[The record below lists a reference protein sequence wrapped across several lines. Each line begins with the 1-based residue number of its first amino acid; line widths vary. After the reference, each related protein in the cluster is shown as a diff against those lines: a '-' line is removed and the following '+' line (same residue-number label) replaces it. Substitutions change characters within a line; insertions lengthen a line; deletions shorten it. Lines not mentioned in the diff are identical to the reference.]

1 MKHCPDEE
9 TLSAYLDGQ
18 LPRDQAAAVE
28 GHVSECAACAA
39 TLDEMR
45 RLDDLVRST
54 TAPPVAEAEWDA
66 VWGKVA
72 ARLEVFRPKPLPR
85 LRWVL
90 APLAA
95 AALLAAAVGLWRVTT
110 RPTRPAP
117 QAIVEVIEPAEGY
130 TSNFFYSREGD
141 VTIISVIPTAAQ
153 GSSSGEGHGGESL

>member
-39 TLDEMR
+39 ALDEMR
-45 RLDDLVRST
+45 RLEDLVRST
-54 TAPPVAEAEWDA
+54 TAPPPVAQAEWDA

-95 AALLAAAVGLWRVTT
+95 AAILAAAAGIWQMTAGKA
-110 RPTRPAP
+110 RP
-117 QAIVEVIEPAEGY
+117 
-130 TSNFFYSREGD
+130 
-141 VTIISVIPTAAQ
+141 
-153 GSSSGEGHGGESL
+153 